1 LNSTR
6 IDVFPGDRGATKS
19 ETDRVALGLGVQMA
33 SNSSL
38 LTYSKFSM
46 TVWAAVA
53 RDKLPARIPQ
63 QKCIFMKVQSS
74 RFRFERNESGSLSVG
89 SQELLICKYVW
100 IRCIAMV
107 YFEGDSTILSS
118 GDRQP
123 RCFHRKRFG
132 RYDGSRSPLP
142 CQDQCPG

>member
-1 LNSTR
+1 
-6 IDVFPGDRGATKS
+6 
-19 ETDRVALGLGVQMA
+19 
-33 SNSSL
+33 
-38 LTYSKFSM
+38 
-46 TVWAAVA
+46 
-53 RDKLPARIPQ
+53 
-63 QKCIFMKVQSS
+63 
-74 RFRFERNESGSLSVG
+74 FERNESGSLSVG

-142 CQDQCPG
+142 CQDQCPGNKADSEASEDFASFLLWFEDGIQTLQECAP